1 VRITGIDCHVLLA
14 PDYDVE
20 RTSSAQDGFVVEVH
34 TDAGITGIGETDV
47 NPWIARACI
56 EAPGTHTMG
65 RGLKDL
71 LIGSDP
77 LDPPAIWEK
86 LYVGTAMNGR
96 RGALVNAMGAVDIA
110 LWDIAGKAAG
120 VPCYKLLGGAVKSE
134 IVPYASLQPDVS
146 SFAAYRKSIV
156 EWATRARALG
166 FRAAKLELTFGGP
179 YRHAGIEEPD
189 ERMAEVIAS
198 VREAVGPDMAVMVDN
213 QYLWDDWER
222 AARVINTWR
231 EFDLFFVETPLR
243 TDDLAGYRRLHDA
256 VDGIRIAAGEWL
268 STRFE
273 FEDLMD
279 RGAVDVAQPD
289 MGRVGGLTEAR
300 RVADMAAAR
309 GRLVVPHVWKTGIGI
324 AAAAHLAAATAHCPY
339 IEFLPPAL
347 SGSVLRRELTSDD
360 LVFRDG
366 IIPLPE
372 RPGLGVELDRAALE
386 RFKVA

>member
-1 VRITGIDCHVLLA
+1 MRITGIDCHVLLA
-14 PDYDVE
+14 PDVDVE

-47 NPWIARACI
+47 NPWIAKACI

-65 RGLKDL
+65 RGLRDL

-77 LDPPAIWEK
+77 LDPAGTWEK

-96 RGALVNAMGAVDIA
+96 RGALINAMGAIDIA

-120 VPCYKLLGGAVKSE
+120 VPCHQLLGGAVKRE

-146 SFAAYRKSIV
+146 SFDAYRSSIV
-156 EWATRARALG
+156 AWATRARDLG
-166 FRAAKLELTFGGP
+166 FRAVKLELTFGGP
-179 YRHAGIEEPD
+179 YRHAGMEQPD
-189 ERMAEVIAS
+189 ERMADVIAD
-198 VREAVGPDMAVMVDN
+198 VRAAVGPGVAIMIDV
-213 QYLWDDWER
+213 QYLWDDAER
-222 AARVINTWR
+222 AASVIRTWR
-231 EFDLFFVETPLR
+231 EFDIFFVETPLR
-243 TDDLAGYRRLHDA
+243 SDDLDGYRQLHEA

-268 STRFE
+268 TTRFE
-273 FEDLMD
+273 FEDLID

-289 MGRVGGLTEAR
+289 VGRVGGLTEAK
-300 RVADMAAAR
+300 RVCDLAAQR
-309 GRLVVPHVWKTGIGI
+309 GRLIVPHVWKTGIGI
-324 AAAAHLAAATAHCPY
+324 AAAAHLAAATAHCPF

-347 SGSVLRRELTSDD
+347 SGSLLRQQLTSDE

-366 IIPLPE
+366 VMPLPD
-372 RPGLGVELDRAALE
+372 RPGLGVELDRDALE

>member
-1 VRITGIDCHVLLA
+1 VRVTGIDCHVLLA
-14 PDYDVE
+14 PDADVE

-47 NPWIARACI
+47 NPWIAKACI

-65 RGLKDL
+65 RGLRDL

-77 LDPPAIWEK
+77 LDPAATWER
-86 LYVGTAMNGR
+86 LYVGSAMNGR
-96 RGALVNAMGAVDIA
+96 RGALVNAMGAIDIA

-120 VPCYKLLGGAVKSE
+120 VPCHQLLGGAVKRD

-146 SFAAYRKSIV
+146 SFDAYRSSIV
-156 EWATRARALG
+156 AWAVRAKDLG
-166 FRAAKLELTFGGP
+166 FRAVKLELTFGGP
-179 YRHAGIEEPD
+179 YRHAGLEQPD
-189 ERMAEVIAS
+189 ERMADVIAD
-198 VREAVGPDMAVMVDN
+198 VRAAVGPWVAIMIDV
-213 QYLWDDWER
+213 QYLWDD
-222 AARVINTWR
+222 AAQAASVIRTWR
-231 EFDLFFVETPLR
+231 DFDIFFVETPLR
-243 TDDLAGYRRLHDA
+243 SDDLDGYRRLHDA

-268 STRFE
+268 ATRFE
-273 FEDLMD
+273 FEDLID

-289 MGRVGGLTEAR
+289 IGRVGGLTEAK
-300 RVADMAAAR
+300 RVCDLAARR
-309 GRLVVPHVWKTGIGI
+309 GRLIVPHVWKTGIGI

-347 SGSVLRRELTSDD
+347 SGSFLRQQLTSDE
-360 LVFRDG
+360 LVLRDG
-366 IIPLPE
+366 VIPLPD